1 MPRGRIALIT
11 GAGSAQGIGFSTA
24 RALARAGARVMLTA
38 TGPHVEERLE
48 ELNRLAPG
56 GHGAEAADLTDP
68 DQVARLFAVTR
79 EVMGPPAIL
88 VNAAGMVRKGE
99 VTRAAPVEALEPGDW
114 TRDLAMNATTAF
126 LTIRAALPA
135 MQAAGYGR
143 IVNVASV
150 TGPTVAIAGAA
161 GYGAAKAALCG
172 LTRTVALENA
182 ARGITCN
189 AVLPGWIATGSATEE
204 EAEAARRSPA
214 GRGGTPGEVAACCL
228 FLASRAASFVNGA
241 MLVVDGANTLVEGK

>member
-1 MPRGRIALIT
+1 
-11 GAGSAQGIGFSTA
+11 
-24 RALARAGARVMLTA
+24 
-38 TGPHVEERLE
+38 
-48 ELNRLAPG
+48 
-56 GHGAEAADLTDP
+56 
-68 DQVARLFAVTR
+68 
-79 EVMGPPAIL
+79 
-88 VNAAGMVRKGE
+88 
-99 VTRAAPVEALEPGDW
+99 
-114 TRDLAMNATTAF
+114 
-126 LTIRAALPA
+126 